1 MKPRMVRPEILDELP
16 AADPRAIGSRA
27 DLARLNAIMGH
38 AGIFARLWP
47 LGRPP
52 LHVVEVGAGDGVL
65 CWQLFRRL
73 PPAACPRRVTLVD
86 RQSLL
91 ANVTREQIEGL
102 GIEVAVV
109 QADVFAWLARR
120 EPFDLGLANLFLHH
134 FPEPELRTL
143 LAQLASLSGMFL
155 AVEPRR
161 SVLSGVASRMLGLI
175 GCNAVTRHDAAVS
188 VRAGFASNELSDCWP
203 AAGDWKLIERRA
215 GLFSHQFRAERR
227 EG

>member
-16 AADPRAIGSRA
+16 AADPRAVGSRA
-27 DLARLNAIMGH
+27 DLARLNIIMGH

-47 LGRPP
+47 VERPP
-52 LHVVEVGAGDGVL
+52 LQVVEVGAGDGVL
-65 CWQLFRRL
+65 CWQILRRL
-73 PPAACPRRVTLVD
+73 PPAARPRRVTLVD

-91 ANVTREQIEGL
+91 ANATRQRIEAL
-102 GIEVAVV
+102 GIDVVVV

-120 EPFDLGLANLFLHH
+120 ERFDLGLANLFLHH
-134 FPEPELRTL
+134 FKEADLRSL
-143 LAQLASLSGMFL
+143 LAEWAALGRVFL

-161 SVLSGVASRMLGLI
+161 SILSGVASRMLGVI

-188 VRAGFASNELSDCWP
+188 VQAGFAGNELSRCWP
-203 AAGDWKLIERRA
+203 AAGEWTLIERRA

-227 EG
+227 ED